1 MCAIDA
7 RPFKSR
13 ASRLDQFERHY
24 LLREINKAIVGFRQ
38 SPINASEWGLTRPD
52 DSATESSSS
61 LDVKRF
67 RPIATGNWGCGAF
80 GGHLQLKFVL
90 QWIAASICGGLSSED
105 KSLGDD
111 LLYYTFGMQ
120 QLQEEIE
127 VFVKVA
133 NASGNVIDPKRLV
146 ECISRYPRRNPAGEI
161 QGFRE
166 KTLLEYLSTAMT
178 FVPEA

>member
-1 MCAIDA
+1 MTEVCAIDA

-24 LLREINKAIVGFRQ
+24 VLREINKAIVGFRQ

-52 DSATESSSS
+52 DDDSSSS
-61 LDVKRF
+61 SAEMKRF

-90 QWIAASICGGLSSED
+90 QWIAASICGGFSPED

-127 VFVKVA
+127 AFVKVA
-133 NASGNVIDPKRLV
+133 NASRNVIDPSKSLTV
-146 ECISRYPRRNPAGEI
+146 KVVSY
-161 QGFRE
+161 FR
-166 KTLLEYLSTAMT
+166 S
-178 FVPEA
+178 FSHF

>member
-1 MCAIDA
+1 MTEVCAIDA

-13 ASRLDQFERHY
+13 VSRLDQFERHY
-24 LLREINKAIVGFRQ
+24 VLREINKAIVGFRQ

-52 DSATESSSS
+52 DDDSSSS
-61 LDVKRF
+61 SPTAMKRF

-90 QWIAASICGGLSSED
+90 QWIAASICGGFSPED

-127 VFVKVA
+127 AFVKA
-133 NASGNVIDPKRLV
+133 ADASRNVIDPSKSPTVKVFL
-146 ECISRYPRRNPAGEI
+146 IFAS
-161 QGFRE
+161 F
-166 KTLLEYLSTAMT
+166 SHS
-178 FVPEA
+178 